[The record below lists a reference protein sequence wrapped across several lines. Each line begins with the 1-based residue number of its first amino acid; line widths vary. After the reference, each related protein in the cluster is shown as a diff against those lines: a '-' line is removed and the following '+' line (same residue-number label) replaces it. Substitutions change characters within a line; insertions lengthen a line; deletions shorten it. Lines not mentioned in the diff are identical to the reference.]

1 MKTYYIKQRA
11 ISIGNKYFIYNNH
24 NVKCLE
30 SDSNYL
36 SVIDRLF
43 GSILSIGYKSRI
55 KAPCGEEIIT
65 IKKKLGVLSENY
77 NIYSKEG
84 RKIANIKQH
93 MKTLKPTFSITSN
106 NDKYIIKGDL
116 LAREFNIYKN
126 DVSIA
131 EVNKVVFSFKD
142 CYKVDIFEVEEANLI
157 LAMAIVID
165 NSIHN

>member
-24 NVKCLE
+24 NERCLE
-30 SDSNYL
+30 SNSNYL
-36 SVIDRLF
+36 SIIDRLF
-43 GSILSIGYKSRI
+43 GSILSIGYKLRI
-55 KAPCGEEIIT
+55 KDSCGDEVIT

-77 NIYSKEG
+77 NIYSKE

-93 MKTLKPTFSITSN
+93 MKTLKAMFSITTN

-131 EVNKVVFSFKD
+131 EINKVAFSFKD
-142 CYKVDIFEVEEANLI
+142 GYKVDIFEVEEENLI

-165 NSIHN
+165 SSIHN

>member
-24 NVKCLE
+24 NERCLE
-30 SDSNYL
+30 GDSNYL

-55 KAPCGEEIIT
+55 KDPCGEEVIT
-65 IKKKLGVLSENY
+65 IKKKLGILSENY
-77 NIYSKEG
+77 NIYSKE

-116 LAREFNIYKN
+116 FAREFNIYKN

-131 EVNKVVFSFKD
+131 EVNKVAFSFKD
-142 CYKVDIFEVEEANLI
+142 GYKVDIFEVEEENLI
-157 LAMAIVID
+157 LAMAIVIA